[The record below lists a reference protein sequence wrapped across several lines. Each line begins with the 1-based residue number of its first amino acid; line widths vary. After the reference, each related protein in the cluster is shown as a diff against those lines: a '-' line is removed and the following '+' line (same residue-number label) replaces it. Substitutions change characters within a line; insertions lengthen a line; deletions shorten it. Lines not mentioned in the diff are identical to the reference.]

1 MRFNNILVVV
11 SFLVT
16 LAVGLVIPPSAL
28 SSRDLEIR
36 EGLAEDDVDVLA
48 REPLKTVFRVGA
60 GNGKPARMFN

>member
-36 EGLAEDDVDVLA
+36 EGLAEDDVDILA
-48 REPLKTVFRVGA
+48 REPVRTVHRFGA
-60 GNGKPARMFN
+60 GDGKAARMFS